1 MTIQLITRA
10 QWGAAPRKAGTT
22 SIAPEGTVVHWEGGG
37 WSWPWAHSTC
47 DDKVREMQAYH
58 MAPEPNGHGWSDI
71 AYNYLACPHKYVF
84 EGRGYDRRSSANGDA
99 DVNYK
104 YFAVQAMWGTK
115 SGNCPDDLKTAVRD
129 AIDYLR
135 TMGHAGSKIL
145 GHRDTNETDC
155 PGNEL
160 YAWVKLGAPR
170 PGLGD
175 LKDMELDD
183 VLPNIKDPD
192 GSPVKVS
199 EVLYRANWNY
209 YSSIGQREAY
219 EAANPN
225 IYKK

>member
-1 MTIQLITRA
+1 MTIRLVTRS
-10 QWGAAPRKAGTT
+10 QWGALPREPGTT
-22 SIAPEGTVVHWEGGG
+22 SIAPEGTVIHWEGGG
-37 WSWPWAHSTC
+37 WDFPWDHTSC
-47 DDKVREMQAYH
+47 DDKMRAMQADH
-58 MAPEPNGHGWSDI
+58 MNGTHNWSDI
-71 AYNYLACPHKYVF
+71 AYNYVACPHGYVF
-84 EGRGYDRRSSANGDA
+84 EGRGYDRRSSANGDS

-104 YFAVQAMWGTK
+104 YFAVQCMWGTK
-115 SGNCPDDLKTAVRD
+115 SGNAPDELKVAARD

-135 TMGHAGSKIL
+135 VMGHAGSKIL

-170 PGLGD
+170 PGLGGLEDMD
-175 LKDMELDD
+175 LND
-183 VLPNIKDPD
+183 VVPNIKDPD

-199 EVLYRANWNY
+199 EILYRANWNY
-209 YSSIGQREAY
+209 YKSIGMQAEY

>member
-1 MTIQLITRA
+1 MTIQLITRD
-10 QWGAAPRKAGTT
+10 QWGARPRKAGTT
-22 SIAPEGTVVHWEGGG
+22 SIAPEGVVIHWEGGG
-37 WSWPWAHSTC
+37 WDWPWAHSTC
-47 DDKVREMQAYH
+47 DDKVRAMQADH
-58 MAPEPNGHGWSDI
+58 MDRKGWSDI

-104 YFAVQAMWGTK
+104 YFAVQCMWGVK
-115 SGNCPDDLKTAVRD
+115 SGNAPDALKEAARD
-129 AIDYLR
+129 AIEYLR
-135 TMGHAGSKIL
+135 AKGHAGNKIL

-155 PGNEL
+155 PGDEL
-160 YAWVKLGAPR
+160 YAWVRLGAPR
-170 PGLGD
+170 PSDITGGLG
-175 LKDMELDD
+175 DMELDD

-209 YSSIGQREAY
+209 YSSIGQREEY

-225 IYKK
+225 VYKK